1 MRILQAVGISSA
13 WAIGA
18 GSVADIYPVEERG
31 RPLAIYNTGSFT
43 GPMFGPLVGGFL
55 VERWGWRSVFW
66 MLFAIGCVS
75 LLLIVFVME
84 ETYRQETKWNTEK
97 EDMMNGDEGT
107 TIRSSSNQ
115 TVVITRKMN
124 PLAALALLRHP
135 FVFICAMATG
145 FSFGAMFAIENM
157 LPPLYTSMYNL
168 SSGIIG
174 LTFLS
179 PGLGEVFGSLF
190 SGHLSHYYLHCA
202 ITKRGYA
209 IPEDRLAMNLWP
221 AAFILNPLSL
231 SLWGWS
237 VALGWSVWVSIIMFC
252 IQCFAMVQIFNPTMA
267 FLVDAVP
274 GRGASVMAA
283 ANLIRMIWSCILSL
297 IANPMTEAIGP
308 GWVTFFFGILN
319 LAWAFMI
326 LILKIKGPQIRQYSG
341 Y

>member
-66 MLFAIGCVS
+66 MLFAIGCLS
-75 LLLIVFVME
+75 LVLVLFVME
-84 ETYRQETKWNTEK
+84 ETYREEKKWNASK
-97 EDMMNGDEGT
+97 EDSDLDIGQDKT
-107 TIRSSSNQ
+107 PSNE
-115 TVVITRKMN
+115 TVAPSAKTMN
-124 PLAALALLRHP
+124 PLASLVLLRHP

-145 FSFGAMFAIENM
+145 LSFGAMFAIENM
-157 LPPLYTSMYNL
+157 LPPLYTKVYGL

-179 PGLGEVFGSLF
+179 PGIGEVFGSLF
-190 SGHLSHYYLHCA
+190 SGHLSHHYLHRA
-202 ITKRGYA
+202 IKKRGYA

-221 AAFILNPLSL
+221 AALILNPLSL

-237 VALGWSVWVSIIMFC
+237 VALGWSVWVSIVMFC
-252 IQCFAMVQIFNPTMA
+252 VQCFAMVQIFNPTMA
-267 FLVDAVP
+267 LLVDAVP
-274 GRGASVMAA
+274 GRGASVTAA

-297 IANPMTEAIGP
+297 IANPMTTTLGP
-308 GWVTFFFGILN
+308 GWVTIFFGMLN
-319 LAWAFMI
+319 FAWAFALI
-326 LILKIKGPQIRQYSG
+326 LLKIKGTQIRKYSG

>member
-66 MLFAIGCVS
+66 MLFAIGCLS
-75 LLLIVFVME
+75 LALVLFVME
-84 ETYRQETKWNTEK
+84 ETYREEKKWNTSK
-97 EDMMNGDEGT
+97 EDSDLDIGQDNA
-107 TIRSSSNQ
+107 SSNE
-115 TVVITRKMN
+115 TVAPPRKTMN
-124 PLAALALLRHP
+124 PLASLVLLRHP

-145 FSFGAMFAIENM
+145 LSFGAMFAIENM
-157 LPPLYTSMYNL
+157 LPPLYTGVYGL

-179 PGLGEVFGSLF
+179 PGIGEVFGSLF
-190 SGHLSHYYLHCA
+190 SGHLSHYYLHRA
-202 ITKRGYA
+202 IKKRGHA

-221 AAFILNPLSL
+221 AALILNPLSL

-237 VALGWSVWVSIIMFC
+237 VALGWSVWVSIVMFC
-252 IQCFAMVQIFNPTMA
+252 VQCFAMVQIFNPTMA

-274 GRGASVMAA
+274 GRGASVTAA

-297 IANPMTEAIGP
+297 IANPMTTALGP
-308 GWVTFFFGILN
+308 GWVTFFFGMLN
-319 LAWAFMI
+319 FAWAFVLM
-326 LILKIKGPQIRQYSG
+326 LLKIKGIQIRKYSG